1 VNRSPF
7 QTRAAR
13 VVVAFF
19 AAGCAS
25 SSSPAPSTSTS
36 TSVASSTSGNP
47 AEFTIEG
54 PLKFAARPT
63 SGDISAIDLM
73 SRLYVFADDSM
84 MGRDD
89 GGPLGA
95 TKASRYIERELRRL
109 RVTPAGD
116 NGSYF
121 QDIGYRSVLADARS
135 AITVDGQALTLG
147 RDFTPVPRVGG
158 RPVRD
163 QAAVIFG
170 GTVDSVARLSSADAA
185 GKIVMLLAAPGGRGG
200 RGGGRGGAGAT
211 PDALMSASAIL
222 IVQGD
227 SLSAVNPARG
237 ILPSEADILAAG
249 PARINITTAAA
260 TRLLGTSPASAS
272 VGTVGRTAR
281 LDISFAETRIPVRNV
296 VGVVPG
302 TDRDLGRT
310 YVALGAHL
318 DHVGFT
324 RNPID
329 HDSVRA
335 FNKVMRPRGAN
346 DPVTMPSAEQQARIG
361 AIRDSLGRLHP
372 ARRDS
377 INNGADDDG
386 SGSVVLLEIA
396 EAMMNGSRP
405 KRSTLFVW
413 HASEEDGLL
422 GSRYF
427 VDHPTV
433 PRDSIVAQLN
443 TDMLGRG
450 RASDHAL
457 GGPKY
462 LRMIGS
468 RRLSKELGD
477 IVDRVNVQR
486 NYNFDLDYSFDV
498 PGHPMNSYCRSDHFN
513 YARYGIPIAYMGTS
527 TQADYHMVSD
537 EPQYIDYPGMARRA
551 NFMRDLALAV
561 GNLDHRPVL
570 DKERPDPRMP
580 CRQ

>member
-1 VNRSPF
+1 VNRSSSLN
-7 QTRAAR
+7 A
-13 VVVAFF
+13 VAFTLSLF
-19 AAGCAS
+19 VAACAS
-25 SSSPAPSTSTS
+25 GAGSSPSASPAPG
-36 TSVASSTSGNP
+36 ASTSGNP
-47 AEFTIEG
+47 AEFTVEG
-54 PLKFAARPT
+54 PLKFASRPT

-95 TKASRYIERELRRL
+95 TKAANYIERELRRM
-109 RVTPAGD
+109 RVRPAGD

-121 QDIGYRSVLADARS
+121 QDIGYRTVLADARS
-135 AITVDGQALTLG
+135 TIVVDGQALTLN
-147 RDFTPVPRVGG
+147 RDFSPVPRVGA
-158 RPVRD
+158 RPVRASA
-163 QAAVIFG
+163 QVIFG
-170 GTVDSVARLSSADAA
+170 GSLDSVRLTSSQID
-185 GKIVMLLAAPGGRGG
+185 GKIVLLLPAAGGGRGG
-200 RGGGRGGAGAT
+200 RGGGRGGAMS
-211 PDALMSASAIL
+211 DALMSAAVVMV
-222 IVQGD
+222 VQGD
-227 SLSAVNPARG
+227 SLTGTATPARG
-237 ILPSEADILAAG
+237 ILPEEADIAAAG
-249 PARINITTAAA
+249 PIRVNVTTAAA
-260 TRLLGTSPASAS
+260 TRLLGAPPASAA
-272 VGTVGRTAR
+272 VGTTGRTAR
-281 LDISFAETRIPVRNV
+281 LDLSFAETKVPVRNV
-296 VGVVPG
+296 VAIVPG
-302 TDRDLGRT
+302 TDQRLGAT

-324 RNPID
+324 NRPVD

-335 FNKVMRPRGAN
+335 FNRVMRPRGAN
-346 DPVTMPSAEQQARIG
+346 DPVTTPSTEQAARIR
-361 AIRDSLGRLHP
+361 AIRDSLGALHP

-386 SGSVVLLEIA
+386 SGSVALLEIA

-405 KRSTLFVW
+405 KRSVLFVW

-450 RASDHAL
+450 RATDHAL

-477 IVDRVNVQR
+477 IVERVNSQSRHGFV
-486 NYNFDLDYSFDV
+486 LDYTYDA
-498 PGHPMNSYCRSDHFN
+498 PGHPNNSYCRSDHYN
-513 YARYGIPIAYMGTS
+513 YARYGIPIAYLGTS
-527 TQADYHMVSD
+527 VQADYHMVSD
-537 EPQYIDYPGMARRA
+537 EPQYIDYPGMARRTQ
-551 NFMRDLALAV
+551 FMRDLALAV
-561 GNLDHRPVL
+561 GNLDHRPAL
-570 DKERPDPRMP
+570 DNDRPDPRAP

>member
-1 VNRSPF
+1 LD
-7 QTRAAR
+7 TRAAR
-13 VVVAFF
+13 VVIAFF
-19 AAGCAS
+19 VAACAS
-25 SSSPAPSTSTS
+25 SSGSAPSTSS
-36 TSVASSTSGNP
+36 AAPTSGNP
-47 AEFTIEG
+47 AEFTLEG

-73 SRLYVFADDSM
+73 SRLYIFADDSM

-89 GGPLGA
+89 GGPIGA
-95 TKASRYIERELRRL
+95 AKASTYIERELRRL

-116 NGSYF
+116 NGTYF
-121 QDIGYRSVLADARS
+121 QDIGYRTVLADARS
-135 AITVDGQALTLG
+135 TITVDGQALALG

-170 GTVDSVARLSSADAA
+170 GTVDSVSRLSSSDVA
-185 GKIVMLLAAPGGRGG
+185 GKIVMLLPAPGGRGG
-200 RGGGRGGAGAT
+200 RGGGRGGAAT
-211 PDALMSASAIL
+211 PDALMSAAAIM

-227 SLSAVNPARG
+227 SLTAVNPARG

-249 PARINITTAAA
+249 PTRINVTTAAA
-260 TRLLGTSPASAS
+260 TRLLGTAPTSAS
-272 VGTVGRTAR
+272 IGTAGRTAR
-281 LDISFAETRIPVRNV
+281 LDITFAETRIPVRNV
-296 VGVVPG
+296 VGIVPG
-302 TDRDLGRT
+302 TDRDMGRT

-324 RNPID
+324 RNPVD

-335 FNKVMRPRGAN
+335 FNKVMRPRGLN
-346 DPVTMPSAEQQARIG
+346 DPVTVPSAEQAARIKVL
-361 AIRDSLGRLHP
+361 RDSLGRLHP

-386 SGSVVLLEIA
+386 SGSVALLEIA
-396 EAMMNGSRP
+396 EAMMSGSRP
-405 KRSTLFVW
+405 KRSVLFVW

-427 VDHPTV
+427 TDHPTV
-433 PRDSIVAQLN
+433 IRDSIVAQLN

-450 RASDHAL
+450 RATDHAL
-457 GGPKY
+457 GGPRY

-477 IVDRVNVQR
+477 IVERVNAQR
-486 NYNFDLDYSFDV
+486 GYNFALDYSFDAA
-498 PGHPMNSYCRSDHFN
+498 GHPMNSYCRSDHYN

-527 TQADYHMVSD
+527 TEADYHMVTD

-551 NFMRDLALAV
+551 SFMRDLALAI
-561 GNLDHRPVL
+561 GNLDHRPAL
-570 DKERPDPRMP
+570 DRERPDPRQP

>member
-1 VNRSPF
+1 VTAS
-7 QTRAAR
+7 TLKALILSLAAT
-13 VVVAFF
+13 A
-19 AAGCAS
+19 CAS
-25 SSSPAPSTSTS
+25 APASGPTPIQSGTSS
-36 TSVASSTSGNP
+36 NP
-47 AEFTIEG
+47 ADFTTEG
-54 PLKFAARPT
+54 PLKFTARPT
-63 SGDISAIDLM
+63 SGDITAIDLM

-95 TKASRYIERELRRL
+95 TKASTYIERELRRL

-116 NGSYF
+116 GGSYF
-121 QDIGYRSVLADARS
+121 QDIGYRTVLADARS
-135 AITVDGQALTLG
+135 SITVDGQTLTLN
-147 RDFTPVPRVGG
+147 RDFVPVPRVGA

-163 QAAVIFG
+163 NAEVIFG
-170 GTVDSVARLSSADAA
+170 GTLDSVRLSSSQTN
-185 GKIVMLLAAPGGRGG
+185 GKIVMVLPGATGGRGG
-200 RGGGRGGAGAT
+200 RGGGRGAGAGPL
-211 PDALMSASAIL
+211 PDALMAAAAIL

-227 SLSAVNPARG
+227 SLASVNPARG
-237 ILPSEADILAAG
+237 IMPAEVDIVAAG
-249 PARINITTAAA
+249 PVRINVTTAAA
-260 TRLLGTSPASAS
+260 TRLLGVAPASAQ
-272 VGTVGRTAR
+272 VGTAGRSAR
-281 LDISFAETRIPVRNV
+281 LDISFAETKLRVRNV
-296 VGVVPG
+296 VGIIPG
-302 TDRDLGRT
+302 TDRTLGTT

-324 RNPID
+324 NRPID

-335 FNKVMRPRGAN
+335 FNRVMRPRGLN
-346 DPVTMPSAEQQARIG
+346 DPVTAPSAEQAARIQ
-361 AIRDSLGRLHP
+361 AIRDSLGKLHP

-405 KRSTLFVW
+405 KRSVLFVW
-413 HASEEDGLL
+413 HAAEEDGLL

-427 VDHPTV
+427 TDHPTV

-443 TDMLGRG
+443 TDMIGRG
-450 RASDHAL
+450 RATDHAL

-468 RRLSKELGD
+468 RRLSTELGD
-477 IVDRVNVQR
+477 IVERVNSQSR
-486 NYNFDLDYSFDV
+486 YGFALDYSFDV
-498 PGHPMNSYCRSDHFN
+498 AGHPMNSYCRSDHYN

-551 NFMRDLALAV
+551 QFMRDLALAV
-561 GNLDHRPVL
+561 GNLDHRPVV
-570 DKERPDPRMP
+570 DKEKPDPRTP

>member
-1 VNRSPF
+1 MNRSF
-7 QTRAAR
+7 CVIAAIF
-13 VVVAFF
+13 VA
-19 AAGCAS
+19 ACAS
-25 SSSPAPSTSTS
+25 SSGTTATSTS
-36 TSVASSTSGNP
+36 ASASTSSGNP

-54 PLKFAARPT
+54 PLKFTPRST

-73 SRLYVFADDSM
+73 SRLYIFADDSM

-89 GGPLGA
+89 GGPIGA
-95 TKASRYIERELRRL
+95 GKAATYIERELRRM

-116 NGSYF
+116 NGTYF

-135 AITVDGQALTLG
+135 AITVDGQSLTLG
-147 RDFTPVPRVGG
+147 RDFVPVPRVGG

-163 QAAVIFG
+163 QAPVIFG
-170 GTVDSVARLSSADAA
+170 GSVDSIRISSSDAA
-185 GKIVMLLAAPGGRGG
+185 GKIVMLMAATGGRGG

-211 PDALMSASAIL
+211 PEALTSATAIL
-222 IVQGD
+222 VVQGD
-227 SLSAVNPARG
+227 SLAAVNPARG
-237 ILPSEADILAAG
+237 ILPSEADILSAG
-249 PARINITTAAA
+249 PTRINITRSAAA
-260 TRLLGTSPASAS
+260 RLLGAAPASAT

-281 LDISFAETRIPVRNV
+281 LDITFAETRIPVRNV
-296 VGVVPG
+296 VGIVPG
-302 TDRDLGRT
+302 TDRAMGTT

-324 RNPID
+324 RNPVD

-335 FNKVMRPRGAN
+335 FNKVMRPRGLN
-346 DPVTMPSAEQQARIG
+346 DPVTTPNAEQLARIN
-361 AIRDSLGRLHP
+361 ALRDSLGTLHP

-413 HASEEDGLL
+413 HAAEEDGLL

-427 VDHPTV
+427 TDHPTV
-433 PRDSIVAQLN
+433 VRDSIVAQIN

-457 GGPKY
+457 GGPRY

-477 IVDRVNVQR
+477 IVERVNTQR
-486 NYNFDLDYSFDV
+486 GYHFALDYSFDE

-551 NFMRDLALAV
+551 NFMRDLALAI

-570 DKERPDPRMP
+570 DRERPDPRQP

>member
-1 VNRSPF
+1 VTAS
-7 QTRAAR
+7 TLKALLLSLALAA
-13 VVVAFF
+13 
-19 AAGCAS
+19 CAS
-25 SSSPAPSTSTS
+25 APASGPTPTGAPTQSGN
-36 TSVASSTSGNP
+36 SGNP
-47 AEFTIEG
+47 ADFTIEG
-54 PLKFAARPT
+54 PLKFTARPT
-63 SGDISAIDLM
+63 SGDITAIDLM

-95 TKASRYIERELRRL
+95 TKASTYVERELRRL

-116 NGSYF
+116 AGSYF
-121 QDIGYRSVLADARS
+121 QDIGYRTVLADARS
-135 AITVDGQALTLG
+135 SITVDGQTLALN
-147 RDFTPVPRVGG
+147 RDFVPVPRVGA

-163 QAAVIFG
+163 NADVIFG
-170 GTVDSVARLSSADAA
+170 GMLDSVRLSASQTN
-185 GKIVMLLAAPGGRGG
+185 GKIVMVLPGATGGRGG
-200 RGGGRGGAGAT
+200 RGGGRAGAGGAL
-211 PDALMSASAIL
+211 PDALMAAAAIM

-227 SLSAVNPARG
+227 SLATVNPARG
-237 ILPSEADILAAG
+237 IMPAEIDVVAAG
-249 PARINITTAAA
+249 PVRINVTTAAA
-260 TRLLGTSPASAS
+260 ARLLGVAPASAQ
-272 VGTVGRTAR
+272 VGTAGRSAR
-281 LDISFAETRIPVRNV
+281 LDISFAETKLPVRNV
-296 VGVVPG
+296 VGIIPG
-302 TDRDLGRT
+302 TDRTLSTT

-324 RNPID
+324 NRPVD

-335 FNKVMRPRGAN
+335 FNRVMRPRGAN
-346 DPVTMPSAEQQARIG
+346 DPVTTPSAEQAAHIQ
-361 AIRDSLGRLHP
+361 AIRDSLGKLHP

-405 KRSTLFVW
+405 KRSVLFVW
-413 HASEEDGLL
+413 HAAEEDGLL

-427 VDHPTV
+427 TDHPTV

-443 TDMLGRG
+443 TDMIGRG
-450 RASDHAL
+450 RATDHAL

-468 RRLSKELGD
+468 RRLSTELGD
-477 IVDRVNVQR
+477 IVERVNSQSR
-486 NYNFDLDYSFDV
+486 YAFALDYSFDV
-498 PGHPMNSYCRSDHFN
+498 AGHPMNSYCRSDHYN

-551 NFMRDLALAV
+551 QFMRDLALAV
-561 GNLDHRPVL
+561 GNLDHRPVV
-570 DKERPDPRMP
+570 DKEKPDPRTP

>member
-1 VNRSPF
+1 VTAKALILSLAI
-7 QTRAAR
+7 TA
-13 VVVAFF
+13 
-19 AAGCAS
+19 CAS
-25 SSSPAPSTSTS
+25 APASGPTPAGAPTQSG
-36 TSVASSTSGNP
+36 AS
-47 AEFTIEG
+47 ADFTTEG

-63 SGDISAIDLM
+63 SGDITALDLM

-95 TKASRYIERELRRL
+95 TKAATYIERELRRL

-116 NGSYF
+116 GGSYF
-121 QDIGYRSVLADARS
+121 QDIGYRTVLADARS
-135 AITVDGQALTLG
+135 SITVDGQTLALN
-147 RDFTPVPRVGG
+147 RDFVPVPRVGA

-163 QAAVIFG
+163 NAEVIFG
-170 GTVDSVARLSSADAA
+170 GTLDSVRLSSSQTN
-185 GKIVMLLAAPGGRGG
+185 GKIVMVLPGATGGRGG
-200 RGGGRGGAGAT
+200 RGGGGRGGAGGAL
-211 PDALMSASAIL
+211 PDALMAAAAIL

-227 SLSAVNPARG
+227 SLTPVNPARG
-237 ILPSEADILAAG
+237 IMPAEVDIAAAG
-249 PARINITTAAA
+249 PVRINVTTAAA
-260 TRLLGTSPASAS
+260 TRLLGVAPASAQ
-272 VGTVGRTAR
+272 VGTAGRSAR
-281 LDISFAETRIPVRNV
+281 LDISFAETKLPVRNV
-296 VGVVPG
+296 VGIIPG
-302 TDRDLGRT
+302 TDRTLGTT

-324 RNPID
+324 NRPVD

-335 FNKVMRPRGAN
+335 FNRVMRPRGAN
-346 DPVTMPSAEQQARIG
+346 DPVTTPSAEQAARIQ
-361 AIRDSLGRLHP
+361 AIRDSLSKLHP

-396 EAMMNGSRP
+396 EAMMSGSRP
-405 KRSTLFVW
+405 RRSVLFVW
-413 HASEEDGLL
+413 HAAEEDGLL

-427 VDHPTV
+427 TDHPTV

-443 TDMLGRG
+443 TDMIGRG
-450 RASDHAL
+450 RATDHAL

-468 RRLSKELGD
+468 RRLSTELGD
-477 IVDRVNVQR
+477 IVERVNSQSR
-486 NYNFDLDYSFDV
+486 YGFALDYSFDV
-498 PGHPMNSYCRSDHFN
+498 AGHPMNSYCRSDHYN

-551 NFMRDLALAV
+551 QFMRDLALAV
-561 GNLDHRPVL
+561 GNLDHRPVV
-570 DKERPDPRMP
+570 DKEKPDPRTP